1 VTQAA
6 RDASAAALGG
16 GDAFVQHADEMEWIT
31 TEDWAQRAA
40 EGTDAHRV
48 AADDFGWLERYGDWV
63 LWSGQSSHQAE
74 FLRVELL
81 QRFGFSPRGIL
92 ARELTRKAI
101 EQKPASV
108 VEGETPG
115 QFEVSEWGVRY
126 LVEPAGGYAS
136 GLFLDQRSNRGWVL
150 GLRVRYALNLFA
162 YTCSFSVCAARGG
175 TQTWNVD
182 ASRRSLAR
190 GAENLRLNGI
200 NPGAGHRFI
209 EEDVATY
216 VGRMHRRGHTF
227 DLIIL
232 DPPTF
237 GRAAG
242 HTFQLEHD
250 LPGLLPACFGLL
262 RAGGWMLVSTNLI
275 TWSEAKLRKIVTDAL
290 PINGFVWEPAGEMV
304 PHGAVSLR
312 LRKR

>member
-1 VTQAA
+1 
-6 RDASAAALGG
+6 
-16 GDAFVQHADEMEWIT
+16 MEWIT
-31 TEDWAQRAA
+31 TEDWAERAA

-63 LWSGQSSHQAE
+63 LWSGQSSPKAE
-74 FLRVELL
+74 FLRAELL

-92 ARELTRKAI
+92 LRELARKATD
-101 EQKPASV
+101 QKPGSV
-108 VEGETPG
+108 VDGEAPG
-115 QFEVSEWGVRY
+115 QFEVREWGVRY
-126 LVEPAGGYAS
+126 LVEPTGGYAS
-136 GLFLDQRSNRGWVL
+136 GLFLDQRCNRGWVL
-150 GLRVRYALNLFA
+150 GLPVRQALNLFA
-162 YTCSFSVCAARGG
+162 YTCSFTVCAARGG
-175 TQTWNVD
+175 AETWSVD

-190 GAENLRLNGI
+190 GADNLRLNGI
-200 NPGAGHRFI
+200 DPAAGHRFV

-216 VGRMHRRGHTF
+216 VGRMHRRGQKF

-262 RAGGWMLVSTNLI
+262 HAGGWMLVSTNLVA
-275 TWSEAKLRKIVTDAL
+275 WSEAKLRKVVTDAL

>member
-1 VTQAA
+1 M
-6 RDASAAALGG
+6 GG
-16 GDAFVQHADEMEWIT
+16 AMEWIT
-31 TEDWAQRAA
+31 TEEWARCAA

-48 AADDFGWLERYGDWV
+48 AADQFGWLERYGDWV
-63 LWSGQSSHQAE
+63 LWSGHSSQKAD
-74 FLRVELL
+74 FLRAELL
-81 QRFGFSPRGIL
+81 QRYGFSPRGML
-92 ARELTRKAI
+92 ARELARKASD
-101 EQKPASV
+101 QKPASL
-108 VEGETPG
+108 VEGECPG
-115 QFEVSEWGVRY
+115 PFEVREWGLRY
-126 LVEPAGGYAS
+126 GVEPAGGYAS

-150 GLRVRYALNLFA
+150 GLPVRQALNLFA

-175 TQTWNVD
+175 AETWSVD

-190 GAENLRLNGI
+190 GADNLRLNGI
-200 NPGAGHRFI
+200 DPAAGHRFV

-216 VGRMHRRGHTF
+216 VGRMQRRGQAF

-250 LPGLLPACFGLL
+250 LPGLLPNCFSLL
-262 RAGGWMLVSTNLI
+262 HAGGWMLVSTNMA
-275 TWSEAKLRKIVTDAL
+275 TWSEAKLREVVTDSL
-290 PINGFVWEPAGEMV
+290 PINGFACESPGKAV